1 MSQNTDPSKDKNPK
15 AKKTISIEAHIDEKL
30 TQVCGHLGCSI
41 HSYLVA
47 KVGEVVSRDFVQ
59 FQLGSTINSQDE
71 LIRLMTQMLKDEQ
84 HKKD

>member
-1 MSQNTDPSKDKNPK
+1 MSQMTDPSTDKNPK

-47 KVGEVVSRDFVQ
+47 KVGEAVSRDFVQ
-59 FQLGSTINSQDE
+59 FQLGSTMNSQDE
-71 LIRLMTQMLKDEQ
+71 FMRLMTQILTDEKITKD
-84 HKKD
+84 